1 MIQEAS
7 QISVGSISVYIWLV
21 TLQGDSCNP
30 PICLQY
36 SLYMHLHCQL
46 QPARGAQDSATTC
59 LLLFVLAA
67 LGAEKCQQNITFFND
82 QTVNSHNVSL
92 KTPPATYQAY

>member
-1 MIQEAS
+1 
-7 QISVGSISVYIWLV
+7 
-21 TLQGDSCNP
+21 
-30 PICLQY
+30 
-36 SLYMHLHCQL
+36 MHLHCQL